1 MKDVKV
7 YKTSILY
14 SALLH
19 VLVLNFLFFSFNFYK
34 KVNYVSQSSVMKASL
49 VELPKPM
56 LPQENTKKEIVLSQE
71 EKLDVKKKLP
81 LVEKPKPSKVIEKPA
96 TEVKKLVLEKSIKIE
111 NKKTKIEKPVTT
123 KNEIKTEKNKIKKEE
138 KEIEKKSVMMK
149 QQQAQKKMEEK
160 LWAEQLA
167 KEEKQLTLTKEQQ
180 AQGVVNKYNA
190 LILQAIRSRW
200 ILAESYSPDLSAQL
214 LINLKSDG
222 TVLNVELIKSSGNE
236 GFDRSARAAVYKAS
250 PLPVPPETD
259 LFNQMKVINL
269 VVRP

>member
-123 KNEIKTEKNKIKKEE
+123 KNEIKIEKN
-138 KEIEKKSVMMK
+138 
-149 QQQAQKKMEEK
+149 
-160 LWAEQLA
+160 
-167 KEEKQLTLTKEQQ
+167 QLTLTKEQQ